1 MQHPRNERYQLV
13 ASARFQVTVRTA
25 VIEQARRTNVIRI
38 KPIGFNA
45 EKSPRILVPYSMALL
60 LYDSAKGHLEPPLYV
75 GQDMLMTHAR
85 KVCTYL
91 QRKRIWVRV
100 QQVRLDGDRDMWSH
114 EMIGLVEE
122 GQSNE

>member
-1 MQHPRNERYQLV
+1 MIRMQHPRNERMKLI

-25 VIEQARRTNVIRI
+25 VIEQARRTSVIRI
-38 KPIGFNA
+38 KTGMRD
-45 EKSPRILVPYSMALL
+45 EPRILVPYSMALM
-60 LYDSAKGHLEPPLYV
+60 LYESARKNGDPFLYV
-75 GQDMLMTHAR
+75 GQDMLMSHAR

-114 EMIGLVEE
+114 EMIGLV
-122 GQSNE
+122 